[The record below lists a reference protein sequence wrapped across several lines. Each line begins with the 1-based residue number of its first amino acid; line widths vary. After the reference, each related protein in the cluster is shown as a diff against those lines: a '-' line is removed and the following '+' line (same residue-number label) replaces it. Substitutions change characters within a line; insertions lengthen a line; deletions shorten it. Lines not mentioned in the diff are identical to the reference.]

1 MVPGMDLLTNAVDCH
16 VHACPHINARSVDV
30 MQAARA
36 AATAGM
42 RGIGL
47 MDNFANSS
55 GLAAL
60 ARRELANLD
69 IDIFGGLIM
78 EPPAGGVCADAVRT
92 ALGYGYDENDGARFI
107 SLPTHH
113 TRNIAR
119 EEGRNDDYVEACL
132 EIPETGELPDPLPE
146 ILDLIA
152 ARDVVLN
159 TGHISGPEA
168 CRLVELALKRGVTRI
183 LAPASHFE
191 PSEVRQM
198 TEAGAFAEFSFFFM
212 SHATQ
217 LGLTHV
223 DEEKHTVAAVGLPRM
238 AELIHAATPSRTVLS
253 GDCGVFVLPPP
264 VEGFREFLLMIESA
278 GFDRTALRQMAAGN
292 PAHLFKIEN
301 DHSNAED

>member
-1 MVPGMDLLTNAVDCH
+1 MTPGMKLLVGAIDCH

-30 MQAARA
+30 FEAVRA
-36 AATAGM
+36 AAAAGM
-42 RGIGL
+42 SGIGL
-47 MDNFANSS
+47 MDNFSNSS

-60 ARRELANLD
+60 ARRQLADLD
-69 IDIFGGLIM
+69 IDVFGGLIM
-78 EPPAGGVCADAVRT
+78 EPPAGGVSAEAVRA
-92 ALGYGYDENDGARFI
+92 ALAYGYSSDDGARFI

-119 EEGRNDDYVEACL
+119 QEARDEAYVEMCL
-132 EIPETGELPDPLPE
+132 EIPESGELPDPLNE

-152 ARDVVLN
+152 ASDVVLN

-168 CRLVELALKRGVTRI
+168 CRLVEIGRSRGVSRI
-183 LAPASHFE
+183 LVPSSHFNID
-191 PSEVRQM
+191 EVRQI
-198 TEAGAFAEFSFFFM
+198 TEAGAYAEFSFFFM

-223 DEEKHTVAAVGLPRM
+223 DDEKHTVPAVALPVMAA
-238 AELIHAATPSRTVLS
+238 LIRTATPDRTVLS

-278 GFDRTALRQMAAGN
+278 GFDHKSLRQMVSTN
-292 PAHLFKIEN
+292 PAHLFKVTGQE
-301 DHSNAED
+301 SS

>member
-1 MVPGMDLLTNAVDCH
+1 MTPGMNLLVGAIDCH

-30 MQAARA
+30 LEAVRA
-36 AATAGM
+36 AAAAGM
-42 RGIGL
+42 SGVGL
-47 MDNFANSS
+47 MDNFSNSS

-60 ARRELANLD
+60 ARRELGDLGVD
-69 IDIFGGLIM
+69 VFGGLIM
-78 EPPAGGVCADAVRT
+78 EPPAGGVSADAVRA
-92 ALGYGYDENDGARFI
+92 ALAYGYAGEDGARFI

-119 EEGRNDDYVEACL
+119 QEARDEAYVEMCL
-132 EIPETGELPDPLPE
+132 EIPETGELPDPLNE

-152 ARDVVLN
+152 ANEVVLN

-168 CRLVELALKRGVTRI
+168 CRLVEIARSRGVSRI
-183 LAPASHFE
+183 LVPSSHF
-191 PSEVRQM
+191 STGEVRQI

-212 SHATQ
+212 SHAVQ

-223 DEEKHTVAAVGLPRM
+223 DEEKHMVAAVTLPVM
-238 AELIHAATPSRTVLS
+238 AELIRAATPDRTVLS

-278 GFDRTALRQMAAGN
+278 GFDLKSLRQMVSAN
-292 PAHLFKIEN
+292 PAYLFKVTGQE
-301 DHSNAED
+301 SS